1 MFRSILLLLII
12 VWLAAGCAVEVKT
25 LKSPRTDFTR
35 YRSFCWLNGCDITAS
50 GNPMIKDTM
59 LQGKLQRAIV
69 TELKR
74 KGLRL
79 NATDPDLL
87 VGVYVTLK
95 DEHQILYR
103 RQDDLP
109 VFWPSESEQETLNYL
124 KGTIVVAMAERGT
137 GTLIYESVGV
147 RYMELNP
154 KLTKGDIRRV
164 VQGIL
169 AGYPEL
175 PKLP

>member
-1 MFRSILLLLII
+1 MKPLNLLLLSALLISS
-12 VWLAAGCAVEVKT
+12 CAVEVKS
-25 LKSPRTDFTR
+25 LKSSRADFTS
-35 YRSFCWLNGCDITAS
+35 YQSFCWLNGCDVTIS
-50 GNPMIKDTM
+50 GNPMIKDTL

-69 TELKR
+69 REMNR

-95 DEHQILYR
+95 DEHQIIYR

-109 VFWPSESEQETLNYL
+109 LFWPSATEQENLNYL
-124 KGTIVVAMAERGT
+124 KGTIVVAMAERET
-137 GTLIYESVGV
+137 GTLVYESVGI

-154 KLTKGDIRRV
+154 KLSRTDIRRV

-169 AGYPEL
+169 ADYPVL
-175 PKLP
+175 PKQP